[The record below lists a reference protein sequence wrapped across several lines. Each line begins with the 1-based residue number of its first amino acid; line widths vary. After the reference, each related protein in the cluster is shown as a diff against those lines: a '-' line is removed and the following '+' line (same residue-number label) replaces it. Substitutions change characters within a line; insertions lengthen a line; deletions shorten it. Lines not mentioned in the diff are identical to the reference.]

1 MLDVKWGNRL
11 ERLAEAMFDD
21 LQGPS
26 AVVDSPASVF
36 SRRDVIV
43 VPNRLVQHWLLH
55 RFLYRAEDAP
65 MPRILADVDFPLLNM
80 FVNDWLGRMDQP
92 GTDVRDPAAHPF
104 SVPAMRWRIFGLLR
118 AGLPENGTFA
128 PLQAYVHGGA
138 GTAVE
143 ARAFQMAG
151 RLATMLDEYM
161 VYRPDRL
168 RDWESGRDGSLE
180 GTALA
185 WQPALWRLLTAGPR
199 RRETYLDAF
208 CRMPRQLAASGI
220 QDTFRAVHVFGVSMM
235 PPVYVYFFDLL
246 GDLLPVRFYTLN
258 PCRRDWFDERRPR
271 DSLLEGRLDNEELF
285 SAGNPFLNDQGRG
298 SRDFLVELLDRT
310 QGQAEAGSLFVEPPA
325 TALGLVQRD
334 LLDGDGAGGELAVP
348 ADAEPDQKLAFWPLP
363 PEGGTTNTAET
374 GENALVVP
382 ALAGIGPGRRPK
394 CELLEPDG
402 TIQVHVC
409 HSPMRELEVL
419 RDYLLR
425 RFADEVPLHPR
436 EIQVQVADMA
446 TYAPYID
453 AVFAETGEPGER
465 RIPYVVAD
473 RVAGG
478 ESRAAE
484 AFRRLLE
491 LAGSRFTAPDVLDL
505 LYGEHVR
512 AAFGFEAEDIALLA
526 SWVEQ
531 AGIRWGNDAQH
542 RRAVLAVD
550 FDPPAATTWQYGLDR
565 LLLGYAAG
573 ADGEAAVPAQSAPL
587 PVDVAGSDGA
597 VLLGRL
603 AHFHERLRQLADW
616 MQGTHG
622 AAAWADQLDQV
633 INTFFAS
640 TDETYR
646 EINVLRQAVALLRK
660 SAGAVTFEGAV
671 GADVVRA
678 FLAAQVKSA
687 SGGDDLIRDAVVF
700 SALRPGSS
708 MPRKVMCLVGMGDGL
723 YPRRENR
730 PHYDLLRNERRMGD
744 RSQRIEDRMAFL
756 EAVLGAREHL
766 MISYT
771 GFDTGDGRALPPS
784 VLVDELR
791 EYARSVFGGADPVRC
806 VRHRLQAFHPAY
818 FQAEGDLFSYSP
830 GDARASQVYA
840 GGAGRERSTTASP
853 PSPVDTG
860 SVPDGGRTCGES
872 PPGVMVTSAA
882 PLPAVESLELDD
894 LLRFVRNPA
903 AYYYRNILKVELE
916 ITPEAL
922 PPDSEEFDPASLA
935 GYQVNQALVAG
946 LLSDPPLEPLRL
958 RRRLEADGLLPLAHA
973 GDSWFARRLEAMQA
987 LLAVEI
993 DGLGSLGDALRRQA
1007 AAESLPVTVPVDG
1020 WWIEGAC
1027 RPFVRPG
1034 SATPLALDVRWG
1046 TVRGEDRFASWLRH
1060 LFACAAGAAETRF
1073 FFGARPGKDEK
1084 PELACF
1090 APLERGTATA
1100 LLLPFLAL
1108 FREGRQHV
1116 PLFTPSTAYAYVS
1129 AYRREKRDDGRADAG
1144 LKKALSAWGGDFGDG
1159 TNVYY
1164 RQAFGTDGP
1173 FDPPDA
1179 FTALAERLA
1188 GPLHDAAG

>member
-1 MLDVKWGNRL
+1 MLEVTWGNRL

-26 AVVDSPASVF
+26 AVVHSPAAVF
-36 SRRDVIV
+36 ERRDVIV

-65 MPRILADVDFPLLNM
+65 VPRILADVDFPLLNM

-118 AGLPENGTFA
+118 AGLPERGTFA
-128 PLQAYVHGGA
+128 PLQAYVQGGA

-161 VYRPDRL
+161 VYRPDRM
-168 RDWESGRDGSLE
+168 RDWEAGRDGSLE
-180 GTALA
+180 GTVLA

-208 CRMPRQLAASGI
+208 CRMPRQLAAAGI

-271 DSLLEGRLDNEELF
+271 DSLLEGRPDTDELF

-310 QGQAEAGSLFVEPPA
+310 QGQAEAGSRFEAPSPI
-325 TALGLVQRD
+325 TALGRVQLD
-334 LLDGDGAGGELAVP
+334 LLDGDGTGGETGTP
-348 ADAEPDQKLAFWPLP
+348 
-363 PEGGTTNTAET
+363 GG
-374 GENALVVP
+374 G
-382 ALAGIGPGRRPK
+382 
-394 CELLEPDG
+394 EPDG

-425 RFADEVPLHPR
+425 RFAEVVPLQPR

-453 AVFAETGEPGER
+453 AVFAETGETGER

-512 AAFGFEAEDIALLA
+512 AAFGFEAEDVALLA
-526 SWVEQ
+526 SWIEQ

-565 LLLGYAAG
+565 LLLGYPAG
-573 ADGEAAVPAQSAPL
+573 TDGEAAVPAEASPL

-603 AHFHERLRQLADW
+603 ANFHERLRQLADW
-616 MQGTHG
+616 MQGPHG
-622 AAAWADQLDQV
+622 VEAWADQLDQV
-633 INTFFAS
+633 ISTFFAS

-660 SAGAVTFEGAV
+660 SAGAVAFEGPV

-791 EYARSVFGGADPVRC
+791 EYARSVFGGADPVLC
-806 VRHRLQAFHPAY
+806 VRHRLQAFNPAY
-818 FQAEGDLFSYSP
+818 FQADGDLFSYSP
-830 GDARASQVYA
+830 GDARAAQVYA
-840 GGAGRERSTTASP
+840 GGADTEP
-853 PSPVDTG
+853 PAGTQMPS
-860 SVPDGGRTCGES
+860 EM
-872 PPGVMVTSAA
+872 GVHALDPET
-882 PLPAVESLELDD
+882 LELDD

-903 AYYYRNILKVELE
+903 AYYYRNVLKVELE

-935 GYQVNQALVAG
+935 GYQVNQALAAG
-946 LLSDPPLEPLRL
+946 LLSDPPLESSRL

-987 LLAVEI
+987 LLSVEI
-993 DGLGSLGDALRRQA
+993 DGLGSLSDALRQQA
-1007 AAESLPVTVPVDG
+1007 AAEPLPVTVMVDG
-1020 WWIEGAC
+1020 WRIEGGC
-1027 RPFVRPG
+1027 RPFVRTG

-1046 TVRGEDRFASWLRH
+1046 TVRGEDRFAAWLRH
-1060 LFACAAGAAETRF
+1060 LFACAAGVAETRF

-1084 PELACF
+1084 PEQACF
-1090 APLERGTATA
+1090 GPLNREEALA
-1100 LLLPFLAL
+1100 LLLPFVEL
-1108 FREGRQHV
+1108 FRDGRHRV
-1116 PLFTPSTAYAYVS
+1116 PSFTPATAYAYVS
-1129 AYRREKRDDGRADAG
+1129 AYRREKRDDGRADVG
-1144 LKKALSAWGGDFGDG
+1144 LKKALAAWGGDFGDG

-1164 RQAFGTDGP
+1164 RQAFGPDGP
-1173 FDPPDA
+1173 FEPPDA

-1188 GPLHDAAG
+1188 GPLYDAMDTA

>member
-1 MLDVKWGNRL
+1 MLEVTWGNRL

-26 AVVDSPASVF
+26 AVVDAPASVF

-43 VPNRLVQHWLLH
+43 VPNRLVQHWLQH

-65 MPRILADVDFPLLNM
+65 VPRILADVEFPLLNM

-92 GTDVRDPAAHPF
+92 GNDVRDPAAHPF
-104 SVPAMRWRIFGLLR
+104 SVPAMRWRIFELLR

-128 PLQAYVHGGA
+128 PLQAYVQGGA

-143 ARAFQMAG
+143 VRAFQMAG

-168 RDWESGRDGSLE
+168 RDWEAGRDGPLE

-185 WQPALWRLLTAGPR
+185 WQPELWRLLTAGPR

-235 PPVYVYFFDLL
+235 PPVYVFFFDLL
-246 GDLLPVRFYTLN
+246 GDLMPVRFYTLN

-271 DSLLEGRLDNEELF
+271 DSLLEGRPDTDELF

-298 SRDFLVELLDRT
+298 SRDLLVELLDRT
-310 QGQAEAGSLFVEPPA
+310 QGQAEAGSRFEDPSPA
-325 TALGLVQRD
+325 TALGRVQLD
-334 LLDGDGAGGELAVP
+334 LLDGDGTGGESGTL
-348 ADAEPDQKLAFWPLP
+348 
-363 PEGGTTNTAET
+363 GG
-374 GENALVVP
+374 GD
-382 ALAGIGPGRRPK
+382 
-394 CELLEPDG
+394 PDG

-409 HSPMRELEVL
+409 HSPMREMEVL

-425 RFADEVPLHPR
+425 CFADETPLPPR

-446 TYAPYID
+446 SYSPYID

-512 AAFGFEAEDIALLA
+512 AAFGFEAEDVARLA

-531 AGIRWGNDAQH
+531 AGIRWGNDASH

-573 ADGEAAVPAQSAPL
+573 ADGEAAVPAQDAPL

-616 MQGTHG
+616 MQGAHG
-622 AAAWADQLDQV
+622 AADWADQLDQV
-633 INTFFAS
+633 INTFFSS

-646 EINVLRQAVALLRK
+646 EVNVLRQAVALLRK
-660 SAGAVTFEGAV
+660 SAGAVAFEGAV

-771 GFDTGDGRALPPS
+771 GFDAGDGRALPPS

-818 FQAEGDLFSYSP
+818 FQADGDLFSYSP
-830 GDARASQVYA
+830 GDARAAQVYA
-840 GGAGRERSTTASP
+840 GGAGLERLATGSP
-853 PSPVDTG
+853 PSPVATG
-860 SVPDGGRTCGES
+860 SVPDGGRTCGEP
-872 PPGVMVTSAA
+872 PPGMPVTSADQ
-882 PLPAVESLELDD
+882 LPAVETLELDD

-903 AYYYRNILKVELE
+903 AYYYRNILKVKLE

-946 LLSDPPLEPLRL
+946 LLSDPPLEPSRL

-973 GDSWFARRLEAMQA
+973 GDSWFARRLAAMQA
-987 LLAVEI
+987 LLAMEI
-993 DGLGSLGDALRRQA
+993 DGLVSLGDALRQQA
-1007 AAESLPVTVPVDG
+1007 AAEPLPVTVPVDG

-1034 SATPLALDVRWG
+1034 SAAPLALDVRWG
-1046 TVRGEDRFASWLRH
+1046 TVRGEDRFVSWLRH
-1060 LFACAAGAAETRF
+1060 LFACAAGVAETRF

-1090 APLERGTATA
+1090 APMDREAATA

-1116 PLFTPSTAYAYVS
+1116 PPFTPATAYAYVS
-1129 AYRREKRDDGRADAG
+1129 AYRREKRDEGRAGAG
-1144 LKKALSAWGGDFGDG
+1144 LKKGVAAWGGDFGDG

-1188 GPLHDAAG
+1188 GPLYDAMDSK